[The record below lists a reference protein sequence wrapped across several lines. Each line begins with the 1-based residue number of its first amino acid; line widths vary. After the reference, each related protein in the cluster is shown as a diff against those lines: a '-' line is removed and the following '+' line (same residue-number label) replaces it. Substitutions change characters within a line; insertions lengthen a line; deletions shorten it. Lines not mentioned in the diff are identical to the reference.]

1 MRSIAVTLVFAVM
14 LAIAYSQH
22 HKTPVDDYSDT
33 TVAVPEFAIA
43 IKLSPQ
49 AEKRLSYL
57 HETIKVLA
65 MFDGDPLPGQG
76 HYNAPMRDVYLG
88 SDEELVDANN
98 IAIFNSTKISQRH
111 WNQLADKNYYVT
123 INVFSARK
131 TFKNNLLDCG
141 VPDEHISTFAGR
153 TIEVHCR
160 LIGEPDV
167 PEK

>member
-1 MRSIAVTLVFAVM
+1 MRLIAITLMCGAMVTTAC
-14 LAIAYSQH
+14 SQRN
-22 HKTPVDDYSDT
+22 KTPVDDYSDT
-33 TVAVPEFAIA
+33 IVAVPEFAIA

-49 AEKRLSYL
+49 AEKRLRDL

-88 SDEELVDANN
+88 SDEKLVDPNN
-98 IAIFNSTKISQRH
+98 IAEFGSTKISQRH
-111 WNQLADKNYYVT
+111 WNQLADKDYHVT
-123 INVFSARK
+123 INTFSARK

-141 VPDEHISTFAGR
+141 FLDERISTFAGR
-153 TIEVHCR
+153 TIEIHCR

-167 PEK
+167 PNK